1 MSTEKHA
8 ASHWVIKFGFYAFL
22 TAVVAGVIYGFS
34 ILFVPIVASVLLTFL
49 LQPVVNYFETKGGN
63 RLLVITGIY
72 LAVALTVAL
81 LAAVVVPLLIRE
93 TQNFSANLPAYRT
106 MMAEQLEKIR
116 LALAARFPN
125 ADIPDLYTLV
135 RDKATQYAKIDLS
148 SVLSYASSAVSLLSL
163 AVIVPII
170 TFFLLADGHLVQKGL
185 LRMVPNRYFEMFVL
199 LFHKIVTALQKFIRG
214 QLIDALAVGIL
225 TSIGLAI
232 IGLPYFLVI
241 GIIAGVGNLIPYLG
255 PVIGFLPALF
265 VMLVT
270 PGWLTLGNVLL
281 VIGVFAA
288 VQFLE
293 GTFVYPIAVG
303 KSVDLHPL
311 IVIIGI
317 TVGGQL
323 GGVLGMLLAIPL
335 ISVCKV
341 AIEVL
346 YSNLKS
352 YSII

>member
-1 MSTEKHA
+1 MTTEKHSM
-8 ASHWVIKFGFYAFL
+8 SHWIIKFGFYGFL
-22 TAVVAGVIYGFS
+22 VAVVAGVLYGFS
-34 ILFVPIVASVLLTFL
+34 MLFVPIVASVLLTFL

-63 RLLVITGIY
+63 RLLIITGIY
-72 LAVALTVAL
+72 LAVLLAVAFC
-81 LAAVVVPLLIRE
+81 AAVVIPLLVRE
-93 TQNFSANLPAYRT
+93 ARNFSTNLPAYRE
-106 MMAEQLEKIR
+106 MLALQLEKLR
-116 LALAARFPN
+116 LLLLERFPDAN
-125 ADIPDLYTLV
+125 IPDLYVFLKEKLT
-135 RDKATQYAKIDLS
+135 RYARVDIS
-148 SVLSYASSAVSLLSL
+148 SVLSYASGAVSLLSV

-170 TFFLLADGHLVQKGL
+170 TFFLLADGHLVQKSI
-185 LRMVPNRYFEMFVL
+185 LRIVPNRYFEMFVL

-225 TSIGLAI
+225 TSVGLAI

-270 PGWLTLGNVLL
+270 PGWLTVGHIAL
-281 VIGVFAA
+281 VIGVFAM